1 MLDYR
6 SCREAVTRSRQGR
19 GWSQTQRKR
28 PRLWKEPSLQG
39 LGAPFPSAEDLRLR
53 PRTRLPPCIPPAAEG
68 GLGLNPGG
76 AGREDLGAGGLQKPT
91 GIESQQ
97 EEEPGWAGP
106 AQAGLRDPTGPQ
118 VTLAKS
124 YIFFERG
131 KGI

>member
-1 MLDYR
+1 MLIT
-6 SCREAVTRSRQGR
+6 EAAERLSDTTRQEGAGPRLR
-19 GWSQTQRKR
+19 RR

-39 LGAPFPSAEDLRLR
+39 LGPPFPSAEDADCAPGLVSLRASHQLQR
-53 PRTRLPPCIPPAAEG
+53 G

-76 AGREDLGAGGLQKPT
+76 SRQERTLACRRTARKPT

-106 AQAGLRDPTGPQ
+106 GAERPAGPTGPQ
-118 VTLAKS
+118 VTLAS